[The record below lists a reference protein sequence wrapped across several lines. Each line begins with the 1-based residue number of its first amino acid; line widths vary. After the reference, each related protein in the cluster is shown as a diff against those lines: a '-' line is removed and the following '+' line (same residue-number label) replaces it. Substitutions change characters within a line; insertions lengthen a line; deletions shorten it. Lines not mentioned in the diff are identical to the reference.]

1 MKDREYGYFGKGLS
15 GYAQY
20 RTALKRTQRK
30 GQTPAA
36 HAPQKPRTAPAPDSD
51 TKQEK
56 QDGPSEGVY
65 IFLIVGGLVLVC
77 VVLVA
82 INQMLMSL

>member
-1 MKDREYGYFGKGLS
+1 MKNKDYGYFGKGLS
-15 GYAQY
+15 GYAHY
-20 RTALKRTQRK
+20 RTALKRAQRK

-36 HAPQKPRTAPAPDSD
+36 HAPHPPHAAPEPAP
-51 TKQEK
+51 KPQE

-65 IFLIVGGLVLVC
+65 IFLIVGGLVLAC

-82 INQMLMSL
+82 IQQMLMSL

>member
-20 RTALKRTQRK
+20 RTAFKRTQRK
-30 GQTPAA
+30 NQTPAA
-36 HAPQKPRTAPAPDSD
+36 HDPQKPHAVPEPDP
-51 TKQEK
+51 KQEK

-65 IFLIVGGLVLVC
+65 IFLIVGGLVLAC

-82 INQMLMSL
+82 INQMLMHL

>member
-15 GYAQY
+15 GYAHY

-36 HAPQKPRTAPAPDSD
+36 HDPQPPHAAPGPDP
-51 TKQEK
+51 KQQE

-65 IFLIVGGLVLVC
+65 IFLIVCGLVLAC

-82 INQMLMSL
+82 IQQMLMNL

>member
-15 GYAQY
+15 GYAHY

-36 HAPQKPRTAPAPDSD
+36 HDPQPPHAAPEPD
-51 TKQEK
+51 Q

-65 IFLIVGGLVLVC
+65 IFLIVGGLVLAC

-82 INQMLMSL
+82 IQQMLMNL

>member
-1 MKDREYGYFGKGLS
+1 MKDRDYGYFGKGLS
-15 GYAQY
+15 GYAHY
-20 RTALKRTQRK
+20 RTALRRTQRK

-36 HAPQKPRTAPAPDSD
+36 HAPQPPHAAPGPDP
-51 TKQEK
+51 KQQE

-65 IFLIVGGLVLVC
+65 IFLIVGGLVLAC

-82 INQMLMSL
+82 IQQMLMSL

>member
-15 GYAQY
+15 GYTQY

-36 HAPQKPRTAPAPDSD
+36 HTPQKLHTAPPPDD
-51 TKQEK
+51 TK

-65 IFLIVGGLVLVC
+65 IFLIVGGLVLAC

-82 INQMLMSL
+82 INQMLMHL

>member
-20 RTALKRTQRK
+20 RTDLKRTQRK
-30 GQTPAA
+30 SQTPAA
-36 HAPQKPRTAPAPDSD
+36 HAPQKPHTAPAPDD
-51 TKQEK
+51 TK

-65 IFLIVGGLVLVC
+65 IFLIVGGLVLAC

-82 INQMLMSL
+82 INQMLMHL